1 MRDSQKKTLE
11 VMLRLDQRAGAV
23 KEYCKITGAD
33 PAIAEKAIATYQST
47 GEWFTPDALTGA
59 AATMAQVHDQPDLED
74 ALASSYREQLEHRL
88 RQGDVAGV
96 FAELKNRLQLASFDA
111 QKCIDQF
118 RHSGDW
124 PGEIRVRLDTI
135 TNAADIAERMALG
148 FLETHAGQPVQA
160 IGVWPC
166 FRPGGQGHL
175 IIERGRT
182 WIVLTRGQND
192 FYIELSFP
200 HTHLQGAQLVPT
212 GHGVELQ
219 VTVANQVH
227 QIGGIP
233 AEQAPRVL
241 QIYQGGH

>member
-11 VMLRLDQRAGAV
+11 VMLRLDQRAAAV
-23 KEYCKITGAD
+23 KEYSKLTGAD

-47 GEWFTPDALTGA
+47 GEWFAPEALTGS
-59 AATMAQVHDQPDLED
+59 AATMAQAHDRPDLED
-74 ALASSYREQLEHRL
+74 ALASSLREQLEHRL

-96 FAELKNRLQLASFDA
+96 FAELQHHLQLSSFDA
-111 QKCIDQF
+111 QKSIDHF
-118 RHSGDW
+118 RHSGNW

-135 TNAADIAERMALG
+135 TNADDIAERIALG
-148 FLETHAGQPVQA
+148 FLEAHAGQPIEA
-160 IGVWPC
+160 IGVYPC
-166 FRPGGQGHL
+166 FRPNGRGHL

-182 WIVLTRGQND
+182 WIVLARGNEQ
-192 FYIELSFP
+192 FIELSFP
-200 HTHLQGAQLVPT
+200 HTHLQASQLVPT

-227 QIGGIP
+227 QIGGLP
-233 AEQAPRVL
+233 PEQAPRVL